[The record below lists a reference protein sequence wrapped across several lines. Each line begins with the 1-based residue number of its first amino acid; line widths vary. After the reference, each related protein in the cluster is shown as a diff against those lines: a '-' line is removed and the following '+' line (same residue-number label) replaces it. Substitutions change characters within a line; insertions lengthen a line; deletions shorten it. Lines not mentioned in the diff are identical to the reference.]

1 MFAASAAVLCLGGA
15 WAACGAGAGDGDGY
29 AEVGAAGTR
38 PEKAPRGMVAPSGR
52 VTPIPLDGEGR
63 GSGGT
68 EPKPGSSASSGHLGG
83 TGGVGSGAGGDT
95 GDSASGGAQSSGASG
110 SSSAGTTGDATGSAG
125 GTGSAGDTGG
135 SDTGGT
141 GGTASG
147 GTGGGSATPSTP
159 SAPGSTAPAG
169 PAVLTLGAP
178 ERAAADHRW
187 CEKVTVE
194 FRNTGGSAARSV
206 TVTFATHII
215 GGLGIDWATV
225 ETTAPLP
232 APIDAGA
239 AREKTYTVCVD
250 AWRVPLGMHVETR
263 DVTAVWKWRMGR
275 AGSGQRSA
283 SQATAP
289 STTITATTATITPV
303 FGPDDVAGC
312 CRRCG
317 SPSSTKARNIWV
329 LPAGS

>member
-1 MFAASAAVLCLGGA
+1 MRRQTFGSTGRRGTAIAASAAVLCLGGA
-15 WAACGAGAGDGDGY
+15 LAACGAGAGAGDGY
-29 AEVGAAGTR
+29 AAVGAAGTG
-38 PEKAPRGMVAPSGR
+38 PEKAPKGPVAPSGR
-52 VTPIPLDGEGR
+52 VTLIPLDGEGGAGGGTEPR
-63 GSGGT
+63 PGSSAASGDFGGTGSIGSGAGRGGAAGDRSSGGARSSSGSGGT
-68 EPKPGSSASSGHLGG
+68 
-83 TGGVGSGAGGDT
+83 
-95 GDSASGGAQSSGASG
+95 
-110 SSSAGTTGDATGSAG
+110 SAGTTGGAAGSAG
-125 GTGSAGDTGG
+125 GTDSGG
-135 SDTGGT
+135 STDGSGT
-141 GGTASG
+141 GGTTSG
-147 GTGGGSATPSTP
+147 GAGDGPATPSP

-194 FRNTGGSAARSV
+194 FRNTGGSPARSG

-263 DVTAVWKWRMGR
+263 D
-275 AGSGQRSA
+275 
-283 SQATAP
+283 
-289 STTITATTATITPV
+289 ITAAW
-303 FGPDDVAGC
+303 
-312 CRRCG
+312 
-317 SPSSTKARNIWV
+317 K
-329 LPAGS
+329 